1 MLTTF
6 QFPIDDYAEFR
17 EQRLLAETRARLINE
32 EAILLDFSK
41 RISAMLAK
49 TREQEHR
56 VDCRFDFIPH

>member
-6 QFPIDDYAEFR
+6 QFPIDDYVEFKGLN
-17 EQRLLAETRARLINE
+17 LLAETHARLANE

-56 VDCRFDFIPH
+56 VDCRFDLIPH